1 MASTEADAA
10 AASSAAANGTANGTA
25 TASHDAPN
33 GTSCAPATSSEP
45 GDPFSDL
52 AAVPPAPP
60 IPATPSPPATARA
73 GKRQSHVVSFDK
85 TLENIIKLR
94 THDLDIQDT
103 ELVVVDKEKRKKNR
117 HTCIGSS
124 AAAYRLSIPLYNVLW
139 ASVSDDN
146 RHLVIDYAETASKTR
161 IRPAKFSVALEP
173 SGPDWPT
180 PAEVAAWAELLR
192 NRAYGDVPQRRR
204 AYVLVN
210 PHAGPGGAMKKWEHE
225 ARPLMD
231 AARMR
236 LAVVTTT
243 HSGQAIELCT
253 ALDIDAYDMVVAC
266 SGDGLPHE
274 CFNGLGKRPDA
285 RRALEKIAVAHVP
298 CGSGNAM
305 ACNLYGSHH
314 VSVAALAIVKGV
326 AAPLDLASI
335 TYGDTRLLS
344 FLSQAVGV
352 MAEVD
357 LATENLRW
365 MGSARFTWGFI
376 ERLLARK
383 VYPCDLAVKVEI
395 EHKDDVKAHYSR
407 HQSASTATST
417 SASAAAGRIQQ
428 QQLSKSQ
435 DSSSSATDGD
445 VDVAAAEGAA
455 SSSQSDLGL
464 PPLRFGTIND
474 PIPDD
479 WETIPEDKMGNF
491 YCGNM
496 PLMAPDTAFF
506 SAALMT
512 DGLMDLITTDGDISP
527 TKSLGMMMAVEDNRL
542 FDHPLVRYR
551 KISGF
556 RLTPK
561 NQKDGYISIDG
572 ERIPFSPFQ
581 AEVHKGLGRVITK
594 RAIAGYEAPG
604 PSDWDKV
611 SPRERIMA

>member
-1 MASTEADAA
+1 MASSAATATEAS
-10 AASSAAANGTANGTA
+10 AASSAAANGTANG
-25 TASHDAPN
+25 ASNGVSN
-33 GTSCAPATSSEP
+33 GTNGTANGSNSAEAN
-45 GDPFSDL
+45 PFSDP
-52 AAVPPAPP
+52 ATIPPAPP
-60 IPATPSPPATARA
+60 IPATPSPPPTARTA
-73 GKRQSHVVSFDK
+73 KRQSHVVSFDK
-85 TLENIIKLR
+85 TLENIIKLE

-117 HTCIGSS
+117 HTCVGSS
-124 AAAYRLSIPLYNVLW
+124 AAYRLSIPLYNILW
-139 ASVSDDN
+139 AAVSDDN

-173 SGPDWPT
+173 SGPDRPT
-180 PAEVAAWAELLR
+180 PADVAAWAELLR

-231 AARMR
+231 AAHMA
-236 LAVVTTT
+236 LDVVTTT
-243 HSGQAIELCT
+243 YSGQAVELCT
-253 ALDIDAYDMVVAC
+253 ALNIDNYDMVVAC

-285 RRALEKIAVAHVP
+285 RRALERVAVAHIP

-326 AAPLDLASI
+326 VAPLDLASI
-335 TYGDTRLLS
+335 TYGETRLLS

-376 ERLLARK
+376 ERLLARR

-395 EHKDDVKAHYSR
+395 EHKDAVKAHYSR
-407 HQSASTATST
+407 HQGSKPKTTFAT
-417 SASAAAGRIQQ
+417 AAAGRIQQ
-428 QQLSKSQ
+428 TKTSQ
-435 DSSSSATDGD
+435 ASSSSATD
-445 VDVAAAEGAA
+445 VDVGEGSSAGGAA
-455 SSSQSDLGL
+455 STSDGDLSL
-464 PPLRFGTIND
+464 PPLQFGTIND
-474 PIPDD
+474 PLPDD
-479 WETIPEDKMGNF
+479 WEAIPEDKMGNF

-496 PLMAPDTAFF
+496 AYMAPDASFF
-506 SAALMT
+506 SAALMN
-512 DGLMDLITTDGDISP
+512 DGLMDLITIDGDISP
-527 TKSLGMMMAVEDNRL
+527 AKSLGMLLTVEDNRL

-581 AEVHKGLGRVITK
+581 AEVHKGLGRVIAK

-604 PSDWDKV
+604 PINWDKV
-611 SPRERIMA
+611 SNVERIMA

>member
-1 MASTEADAA
+1 MASTESEAA
-10 AASSAAANGTANGTA
+10 AASSAAVNGTV
-25 TASHDAPN
+25 N
-33 GTSCAPATSSEP
+33 GTSHSVPNGASSP
-45 GDPFSDL
+45 VALDPFSDL
-52 AAVPPAPP
+52 AAVLPAPP
-60 IPATPSPPATARA
+60 IPATPSPPASARTA
-73 GKRQSHVVSFDK
+73 KRQSHVVSFDK
-85 TLENIIKLR
+85 TLENIIKLV

-103 ELVVVDKEKRKKNR
+103 ELVVIDKEKRKKNR

-124 AAAYRLSIPLYNVLW
+124 SAAAYRLSIPLYNILW

-173 SGPDWPT
+173 SGPDRPT
-180 PAEVAAWAELLR
+180 PADVAAWAELLR

-231 AARMR
+231 AARMP
-236 LAVVTTT
+236 LTVVTTT
-243 HSGQAIELCT
+243 YSGQAIELCT
-253 ALDIDAYDMVVAC
+253 ALDIDAYDMVIAC

-285 RRALEKIAVAHVP
+285 RRALEEIAVAHVP

-326 AAPLDLASI
+326 VAPLDLASI
-335 TYGDTRLLS
+335 TYGETRLLS

-407 HQSASTATST
+407 LQGATPAAAST
-417 SASAAAGRIQQ
+417 SAAAAVGRIQG
-428 QQLSKSQ
+428 
-435 DSSSSATDGD
+435 SSSSATD
-445 VDVAAAEGAA
+445 VDTGEGTA
-455 SSSQSDLGL
+455 SRSESDLGL

-474 PIPDD
+474 PLPDD

-496 PLMAPDTAFF
+496 PLMAPDAAFF

-512 DGLMDLITTDGDISP
+512 DGLMDLITIDGDISP
-527 TKSLGMMMAVEDNRL
+527 AKSLGMLLTVEDNSL

-581 AEVHKGLGRVITK
+581 AEVHKGLGRVIAK

-604 PSDWDKV
+604 PNNWDKV